1 MKVTRP
7 DSLKEAAKLI
17 STGGVAVAGGS
28 GFQLEFSQ
36 GQKPPAQYVPI
47 GHLIPKG
54 IQGLTIGAGTPLE
67 DIRHA
72 NIPLL
77 SKACADVAAP
87 NIRRLATLGGNLAW
101 GKGCLIPAL
110 ITLDAVVET
119 TEGTMG
125 VLEYLTAPFGIIL
138 SLTLQ
143 PLDDNNSKSTWRKVG
158 LRQAFTASIIASAGM
173 MSVQDGKISDLRLA
187 VGGGATPPQ
196 KLHDTEA
203 WLLGQ
208 APKNVDL
215 TDLRHR
221 IETEISAPDC
231 SFRTANYRK
240 RVAAAGLAA
249 GLFGLPDATLHKTT
263 RRPTKM
269 PLPELTE
276 LSRSAG
282 QERWQTR
289 PDMPPKVRGKLPYL
303 TDKRDAQMLVGRI
316 LRAGRPHARIL
327 GIDTSKA
334 EALPGVNAVVTHRDI
349 KGLNGF
355 GIVFQDQP
363 ALCAD
368 KVRYT
373 GDPVAAVAAIDG
385 RTASKALSLIQVT
398 YEDLPVVTEARAA
411 LLPNT
416 PLVHETGNLV
426 TEVVHGRG
434 DTGLEWDEAWAN
446 VAHIVEETYVTPR
459 QMHGFMETEG
469 GWAAPDGA
477 GLLICAGGQHG
488 TRDQMQLARILDM
501 PAENLRVITSPT
513 GGAFGGKDEL
523 TVQPALALLALKS
536 GQAVR
541 LHLSRAESVQAGT
554 KRNPMWIKMKTG
566 CDAQGKVIAQDV
578 DVLSECGA
586 YASLSPGVL
595 ETAMEHV
602 VGPYAIAHY
611 RARGRLAYTN
621 NGTCGAF
628 RGFGA
633 NQMTYAIEC
642 QMDRLAALCALDP
655 VDMRRRNLRA
665 LGSPGVLGQDV
676 APTERLPE
684 MLAAASASRM
694 WQPFA
699 VKEDEWAGVGMALNY
714 QGNGLGTIPEDEA
727 DFGLALKDGKIQA
740 LCGLDEMGQGLVA
753 SLHAAVSDKLGC
765 DRADV
770 CAVSGDT
777 KRAPDSGST
786 TAARGGYVVWRGVE
800 ETAPAFQAA
809 LLARAGEILDCSSDT
824 LAIVPGGITKVGLN
838 TRTSCLTFA
847 ELGDVAPVHAHYF
860 FPKTNYTKGNARFI
874 FAFGATLARIAVNR
888 ITGMVRVVDFEMH
901 TAAGPVMDMASYLG
915 QMEGGLVQ
923 GLGATLTED
932 MPFHAGHPVTRNFDS
947 YMMPNVKDAPEH
959 MRVTAHESL
968 DPEDPFGP
976 RGAGELGVGAVT
988 PAIANAVADAIGF
1001 WPAITPVSPETIL
1014 TVIDR
1019 LTMME
1024 GRA

>member
-1 MKVTRP
+1 MKITRP
-7 DSLKEAAKLI
+7 DSLTEAAKLI
-17 STGGVAVAGGS
+17 SAGGVAVAGGS

-36 GQKPPAQYVPI
+36 GQTPPAQYVPI

-54 IQGLTIGAGTPLE
+54 IQGFTIGAGTPLE

-110 ITLDAVVET
+110 IALDAVVET
-119 TEGTMG
+119 TEGAMS
-125 VLEYLTAPFGIIL
+125 VLEYLSAPVGIVL
-138 SLTLQ
+138 SLTLK
-143 PLDDNNSKSTWRKVG
+143 PLEDNASKSTWRKIG
-158 LRQAFTASIIASAGM
+158 LRQAFTASIIASSGM
-173 MSVQDGKISDLRLA
+173 MSVQDSKISDLRLA
-187 VGGGATPPQ
+187 VGGGVTPPQ
-196 KLHDTEA
+196 RLHGAEA

-208 APKNVDL
+208 TPEDVDL

-249 GLFGLPDATLHKTT
+249 GLFDLSDVKLHKTT

-269 PLPELTE
+269 PPPELTE
-276 LSRSAG
+276 LSRSTG

-289 PDMPPKVRGKLPYL
+289 PDMPSKVRGKLSYL
-303 TDKRDAQMLVGRI
+303 TDTRDTQMLVGRI

-327 GIDTSKA
+327 AIDTSKA
-334 EALPGVNAVVTHRDI
+334 EALPGVKAVVTHRDI

-373 GDPVAAVAAIDG
+373 GDPIAAVAAIDG
-385 RTASKALSLIQVT
+385 PTVSKALSLIKVT

-411 LLPNT
+411 LAPDT
-416 PLVHETGNLV
+416 SLVHETGNLV
-426 TEVVHGRG
+426 TEVAHGRG
-434 DTGLEWDEAWAN
+434 DTGLEWDEAWASA
-446 VAHIVEETYVTPR
+446 AHIVEETYVTPR
-459 QMHGFMETEG
+459 QIHGFMETEG

-488 TRDQMQLARILDM
+488 ARDQMQLARILDM
-501 PAENLRVITSPT
+501 PAENVRVITSPT

-536 GQAVR
+536 RQAVR

-566 CDAQGKVIAQDV
+566 CDAQGKVIVQDV

-602 VGPYAIAHY
+602 VGPYAIPHY

-655 VDMRRRNLRA
+655 VEIRRRNLRA
-665 LGSPGVLGQDV
+665 LGSPGVLGQKV

-699 VKEDEWAGVGMALNY
+699 VKEEEWAGVGMALNY
-714 QGNGLGTIPEDEA
+714 QGNGLGTIPADEA

-740 LCGLDEMGQGLVA
+740 LCGLDEMGQGLIA

-770 CAVSGDT
+770 CAVFGDT
-777 KRAPDSGST
+777 KRAPNSGST

-800 ETAPAFQAA
+800 ETAPAFQTA
-809 LLARAGEILDCSSDT
+809 LLARAAEILNCSSDT
-824 LAIVPGGITKVGLN
+824 LAIVPSGITKVGLN
-838 TRTSCLTFA
+838 TRAPCLSFA
-847 ELGDVAPVHAHYF
+847 DLGDVAPVQAHYLY
-860 FPKTNYTKGNARFI
+860 PKTNYTKGNARFI
-874 FAFGATLARIAVNR
+874 FAFGVTLARIAVNR

-932 MPFHAGHPVTRNFDS
+932 MLFHAGHPVTRNFDS
-947 YMMPNVKDAPEH
+947 YMMPNVKDAPER

-976 RGAGELGVGAVT
+976 RGAGELGVGSVA
-988 PAIANAVADAIGF
+988 PAIANAVADAIGY
-1001 WPAITPVSPETIL
+1001 WPAITPVSPETLL
-1014 TVIDR
+1014 TVMDS